1 MYFYPLK
8 KLKLQAKG
16 TYLFTTTNV
25 FLPIKKTKITSQRN
39 LFIYQNTN
47 PTTPPETEERN
58 LLYMTLYVVNEQ
70 TSFAKHYEIAYQ

>member
-8 KLKLQAKG
+8 KLKLQAKE

-39 LFIYQNTN
+39 LFIYHNTN
-47 PTTPPETEERN
+47 PTTPPETEEKN
-58 LLYMTLYVVNEQ
+58 LLYMALYVVNEQ
-70 TSFAKHYEIAYQ
+70 KSFTKHYEIAYQ